1 MGPPKREREKWAS
14 IVHFLRV
21 NSNDPPSWS
30 LNTMLNYLLY
40 SHKMCAVVKNYEYL
54 LGKNRSSFNLWP
66 FSITRGTTGSLANT
80 MLQKMAINGNYH
92 LSTSLIS
99 SNWFFSG
106 SMFLLG
112 KHFLQSRNICYQL
125 INRNIKNRRYFY
137 KTTDTLFTW
146 MWLNWTN
153 HVHMVFTFTFFLSLT
168 KTTNHSFFSQTW
180 DCLPALSIY
189 WKIIIT
195 SLKCLECKWFFVIHI
210 SR

>member
-1 MGPPKREREKWAS
+1 
-14 IVHFLRV
+14 
-21 NSNDPPSWS
+21 
-30 LNTMLNYLLY
+30 
-40 SHKMCAVVKNYEYL
+40 MCAVVKNYEYL

-153 HVHMVFTFTFFLSLT
+153 HVHMVFTFTFFFSLPQKPQTTRFSRKPETVCLRSRYIEKLSS
-168 KTTNHSFFSQTW
+168 H
-180 DCLPALSIY
+180 
-189 WKIIIT
+189 
-195 SLKCLECKWFFVIHI
+195 H
-210 SR
+210 

>member
-1 MGPPKREREKWAS
+1 
-14 IVHFLRV
+14 
-21 NSNDPPSWS
+21 
-30 LNTMLNYLLY
+30 
-40 SHKMCAVVKNYEYL
+40 MCAVVKNYEYL
-54 LGKNRSSFNLWP
+54 QGKNRSSFNLWP
-66 FSITRGTTGSLANT
+66 FAITRGTTGSLANT

-153 HVHMVFTFTFFLSLT
+153 HVHMVFTFTFFSLSHKNHKPFVFLANLRLFACALDILKNYHHIIKVFKVQVVFCYTYIEIRDDKMEVIVMIILQNKGKAARHTLSSCLT
-168 KTTNHSFFSQTW
+168 
-180 DCLPALSIY
+180 AY
-189 WKIIIT
+189 
-195 SLKCLECKWFFVIHI
+195 
-210 SR
+210 